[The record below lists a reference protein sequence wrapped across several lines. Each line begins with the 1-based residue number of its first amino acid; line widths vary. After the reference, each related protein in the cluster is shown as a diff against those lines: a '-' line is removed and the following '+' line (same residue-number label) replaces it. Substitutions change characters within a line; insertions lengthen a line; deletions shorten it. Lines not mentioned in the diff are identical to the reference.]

1 MNNKDLSKN
10 KLAILILA
18 GKVKLQNYNFQLHEY
33 LFNIGN
39 SLTFERILKKL
50 DLNSNHNI
58 YLVVPKLDDKFI
70 KFVPFRCVNF
80 IEVGETN
87 SILESISVALKKLSE
102 KKIKIIPITTIP
114 DLSKIEEK
122 TCYFGSKLIPKEN
135 WSAIEKISNLDFNF
149 LHKADKNSYGTLSY
163 PCTGRLVAE
172 KLHLEESIALIED
185 QNKSDIIYLF
195 EILIRKYKYKIIFE
209 EWFDVGH
216 EATYIDSRLSAIT
229 SRFFNNIYFQEST
242 DSIIKYSED
251 TKKLGGEILYYQNLP
266 KRLKKLFPYVFT
278 EYKSDEDNKS
288 IEMEFIPFPNLAEI
302 FLFKRIGPNAWIRI
316 ISSITKV
323 YNAFYKEEEYK
334 IKSNASWLYSSKLFE
349 RFQQTKIYIE
359 KSNNETLKILL
370 NEGIIVNN
378 KFQVESLFDLFDKLN
393 YFLLKYESSIEQF
406 LGHGDLCF
414 NNILVDQLS
423 GSVKLIDP
431 KAYLNKKDH
440 FLGLIDPN
448 YDLAKINH
456 SCKYLYDSVVNN
468 LYYIQVNKNE
478 VDISIYAPLEYDLVN
493 KLFNQY
499 LIKKNLDQNTLRFL
513 TASLFMSMLPLHI
526 DDENRMICFAILGS
540 IAMHNFDFDKLIVQV

>member
-70 KFVPFRCVNF
+70 KFVPFRGVNF

-87 SILESISVALKKLSE
+87 SILESISAALKKLSE

-114 DLSKIEEK
+114 DLSEIEEK

-135 WSAIEKISNLDFNF
+135 WSAIEKSSNLDFNF
-149 LHKADKNSYGTLSY
+149 LYKADENSYGTLSY
-163 PCTGRLVAE
+163 PCTGRLVAD
-172 KLHLEESIALIED
+172 KLHLEESIAIIED

-242 DSIIKYSED
+242 DTIIKYSED
-251 TKKLGGEILYYQNLP
+251 TEKLGGEILYYQNLP
-266 KRLKKLFPYVFT
+266 KRLKNFSL
-278 EYKSDEDNKS
+278 
-288 IEMEFIPFPNLAEI
+288 M
-302 FLFKRIGPNAWIRI
+302 FLQN
-316 ISSITKV
+316 ITK
-323 YNAFYKEEEYK
+323 
-334 IKSNASWLYSSKLFE
+334 
-349 RFQQTKIYIE
+349 
-359 KSNNETLKILL
+359 
-370 NEGIIVNN
+370 
-378 KFQVESLFDLFDKLN
+378 
-393 YFLLKYESSIEQF
+393 
-406 LGHGDLCF
+406 
-414 NNILVDQLS
+414 
-423 GSVKLIDP
+423 
-431 KAYLNKKDH
+431 
-440 FLGLIDPN
+440 
-448 YDLAKINH
+448 
-456 SCKYLYDSVVNN
+456 
-468 LYYIQVNKNE
+468 
-478 VDISIYAPLEYDLVN
+478 
-493 KLFNQY
+493 
-499 LIKKNLDQNTLRFL
+499 
-513 TASLFMSMLPLHI
+513 
-526 DDENRMICFAILGS
+526 
-540 IAMHNFDFDKLIVQV
+540 